1 MKKLFL
7 ILFTLIITIVTGCG
21 TKVSKLE
28 EISLENLYNKINNKD
43 SFIVY
48 FKGEDSSFLE
58 QKLSDVLESNNLSGY
73 VIETSDITEEEKI
86 KLQPTITYEDNSI
99 VFIIEGKD
107 PSILSH
113 VKSDSVTTN
122 ELVARL
128 KDMKFIKE
136 A

>member
-7 ILFTLIITIVTGCG
+7 ILFTLIITIITGCG

-58 QKLSDVLESNNLSGY
+58 QKLSDVLESNNLTGY
-73 VIETSDITEEEKI
+73 VIETSNITEEERI